1 MAVNSFPHGI
11 GHGGNLCFLTRKLA
25 PRLKI
30 LISKAPEYA
39 IMKSHVIKGAEIL
52 KEFTLLE
59 NISEGALYHHERYDG
74 TGYIFGLKGD
84 EIPLNARIIGLADT
98 FDAMTAN
105 RVYRQQLN
113 LDIVIDEIKRY
124 SGSQFDPKLVK
135 ILLQLLDEKVI
146 DINL

>member
-1 MAVNSFPHGI
+1 M
-11 GHGGNLCFLTRKLA
+11 
-25 PRLKI
+25 
-30 LISKAPEYA
+30 
-39 IMKSHVIKGAEIL
+39 
-52 KEFTLLE
+52 
-59 NISEGALYHHERYDG
+59 
-74 TGYIFGLKGD
+74 
-84 EIPLNARIIGLADT
+84 IPLNARIIGLADT

-146 DINL
+146 DINQIYKT